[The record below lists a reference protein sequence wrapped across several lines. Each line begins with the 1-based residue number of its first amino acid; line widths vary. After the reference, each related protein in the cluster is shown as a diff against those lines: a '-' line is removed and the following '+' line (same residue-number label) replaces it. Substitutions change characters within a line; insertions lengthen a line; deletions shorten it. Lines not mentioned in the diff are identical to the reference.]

1 MAAHITWNGHIFG
14 GLESGAIREYSD
26 FAYSISTKTKAA
38 DGNGVLYIGREGYNA
53 ARVQLTI
60 KPRAALGQDVEAVIQ
75 SFSSDSRSDVC
86 ARMLIGGRDLF
97 GAGFMLTGVDISE
110 AKFHPKTGQ
119 MLSAQVKLT
128 WQESDG
134 QTYDNTDSD
143 GDADISTS
151 QTASSKG
158 KGSKYL
164 KNQSKGGEVDAVS
177 SAAGKSSGG
186 GNLTGMV
193 GGYSAGSN
201 ISSTAKKQSSTLE
214 VVKKTSSAT
223 GAKTTGKKKKVTN
236 R

>member
-97 GAGFMLTGVDISE
+97 GADFMLTGVDISE

-164 KNQSKGGEVDAVS
+164 KSQSKGDEVDAVS

-214 VVKKTSSAT
+214 VVKKTRSAT